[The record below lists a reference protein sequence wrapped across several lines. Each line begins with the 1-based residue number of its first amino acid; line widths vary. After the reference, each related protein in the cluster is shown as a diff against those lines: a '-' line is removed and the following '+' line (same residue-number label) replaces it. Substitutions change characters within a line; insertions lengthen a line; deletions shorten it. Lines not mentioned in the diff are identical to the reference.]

1 LNNTR
6 NVSLGYM
13 NITNPGTDGIRVT
26 DIDGF
31 TLNRSNISDSSG
43 TAPADKAID
52 VGDFSTG
59 TPVDGAINITNSVI
73 GPAAGSSPHD
83 SLAIGISSGTSTW
96 TISGTTIQRT
106 GNSGINLEVRGTS
119 NVTFNVTSSTFAGAN
134 VAGGTGS
141 PSARGIFANNLDDSI
156 LVTTI
161 QTSTF
166 TNNNI
171 HIDLNNQNDTDPV
184 GSHTFQVLN
193 NTTMTGARSHAMNV
207 FAAAGGFA
215 GVFTGTIQGNT
226 IGNASIDGSGSEIGN
241 GIRVNMNSDVNATM
255 LINNN
260 TIREA
265 PNGRGIEV
273 IGRNGVGQLDVTI
286 TNNNVDHTNLTYPI
300 GGGAAAFP
308 LGAIYVNAAKGG
320 ATGIVGF
327 RVRADI
333 EGNTVPAAGG
343 PLPSASEV
351 TGTYLAV
358 VESVGTETGGILEL
372 VDNAPASATATAELQ
387 SHNTGDAAAN
397 AGVALITG
405 PINIP

>member
-1 LNNTR
+1 
-6 NVSLGYM
+6 M
-13 NITNPGTDGIRVT
+13 N
-26 DIDGF
+26 
-31 TLNRSNISDSSG
+31 
-43 TAPADKAID
+43 
-52 VGDFSTG
+52 
-59 TPVDGAINITNSVI
+59 
-73 GPAAGSSPHD
+73 
-83 SLAIGISSGTSTW
+83 
-96 TISGTTIQRT
+96 
-106 GNSGINLEVRGTS
+106 S
-119 NVTFNVTSSTFAGAN
+119 NVDA
-134 VAGGTGS
+134 
-141 PSARGIFANNLDDSI
+141 
-156 LVTTI
+156 TI
-161 QTSTF
+161 
-166 TNNNI
+166 
-171 HIDLNNQNDTDPV
+171 
-184 GSHTFQVLN
+184 
-193 NTTMTGARSHAMNV
+193 
-207 FAAAGGFA
+207 
-215 GVFTGTIQGNT
+215 
-226 IGNASIDGSGSEIGN
+226 
-241 GIRVNMNSDVNATM
+241 

-260 TIREA
+260 IIREA

-327 RVRADI
+327 TVRADI

-343 PLPSASEV
+343 PLPAASEV

-358 VESVGTETGGILEL
+358 VESVGSETGGILEL

>member
-1 LNNTR
+1 
-6 NVSLGYM
+6 
-13 NITNPGTDGIRVT
+13 
-26 DIDGF
+26 
-31 TLNRSNISDSSG
+31 
-43 TAPADKAID
+43 
-52 VGDFSTG
+52 
-59 TPVDGAINITNSVI
+59 
-73 GPAAGSSPHD
+73 
-83 SLAIGISSGTSTW
+83 
-96 TISGTTIQRT
+96 
-106 GNSGINLEVRGTS
+106 
-119 NVTFNVTSSTFAGAN
+119 
-134 VAGGTGS
+134 
-141 PSARGIFANNLDDSI
+141 
-156 LVTTI
+156 
-161 QTSTF
+161 
-166 TNNNI
+166 
-171 HIDLNNQNDTDPV
+171 LNNQNDTDPV